1 MSQEWLRLSNVKRV
15 SFWRVNREEGKG
27 QCLHEAQGQQS
38 TISGRISEMRRILM
52 VKTIGEAGET
62 RIQDVREKTLGWR
75 DGLTVKRWAVLP
87 EAPDSIPSTHTASF
101 TALCNSSPQG
111 SDVAWPPLC
120 CTCVVNRCACR

>member
-15 SFWRVNREEGKG
+15 SFCEQRGRKG
-27 QCLHEAQGQQS
+27 QCLYEAQGQQS

-75 DGLTVKRWAVLP
+75 DGLTAKRWAVLP

-101 TALCNSSPQG
+101 TALCNLSPQG
-111 SDVAWPPLC
+111 SGLH
-120 CTCVVNRCACR
+120 CVVPVW